1 LTQAAGPE
9 RGAVEEGT
17 LLWEPSAERIERSR
31 IAHYMQWLAE
41 ERGRRFDSYD
51 DLWRWSV
58 DSLEEFWASL
68 WDYFAVKQHQPY
80 VRVLAPSPAGK
91 RIEGARWF
99 EGATLNWAEHAL
111 SRRDDHPAIIAA
123 HESGTLTTTTYAELW
138 ERAAQIAAGLR
149 KLGVRR
155 GDGVVAYLPNT
166 TDAVAAAIAT
176 ASIGAAWSSCPPEF
190 GTPSV
195 IDRFAQVGP
204 KVLLAADGYTY
215 NGKRFESLEAVAS
228 IEQALPSLVKTVV
241 LPYLDAAP
249 SLDGL
254 ANAIYWDDLLVSG
267 QELTFEPV
275 PFDHPLWIVYSSGT
289 TGTPKA
295 IVHGHGGTVLEHL
308 KAVGFHLDVGEN
320 DRFFWFSTTGWIMWN
335 ILLGGLMLGSTIVLY
350 DGSPA
355 YPDMNALWGVAERAK
370 ITTFGISAP
379 YILGCMK
386 AGIEPSR
393 ELDLSSIRTVGSTGA
408 PLPPEGY
415 AWIYEHVGRD
425 LMLGSIS
432 GGTDMLTA
440 IIMSCPLLPIHSGE
454 MQCMGLG
461 CKVESFDD
469 AGNSIVDQ
477 VGELVITEPMPSL
490 PVRFLNDPDGTR
502 YHESYFDV
510 YPDVWRHGDW
520 LKITPR
526 GTSVIYGRSDAT
538 LNRSGVRMGT
548 SEFYRVIEEMP
559 EVLDSLVIDTSRL
572 GAEGKLLLFVVLRD
586 DATLDDA
593 LRKRMAAAI
602 RASLSPRHVPDDV
615 RQIIEVP
622 RTLNGKKL
630 EVPVKRILAG
640 EALELAVS
648 MDALANPEALRVF
661 VDMASEWSDA

>member
-1 LTQAAGPE
+1 
-9 RGAVEEGT
+9 
-17 LLWEPSAERIERSR
+17 
-31 IAHYMQWLAE
+31 
-41 ERGRRFDSYD
+41 
-51 DLWRWSV
+51 
-58 DSLEEFWASL
+58 
-68 WDYFAVKQHQPY
+68 
-80 VRVLAPSPAGK
+80 
-91 RIEGARWF
+91 
-99 EGATLNWAEHAL
+99 
-111 SRRDDHPAIIAA
+111 
-123 HESGTLTTTTYAELW
+123 
-138 ERAAQIAAGLR
+138 
-149 KLGVRR
+149 
-155 GDGVVAYLPNT
+155 
-166 TDAVAAAIAT
+166 
-176 ASIGAAWSSCPPEF
+176 
-190 GTPSV
+190 
-195 IDRFAQVGP
+195 
-204 KVLLAADGYTY
+204 
-215 NGKRFESLEAVAS
+215 
-228 IEQALPSLVKTVV
+228 
-241 LPYLDAAP
+241 
-249 SLDGL
+249 
-254 ANAIYWDDLLVSG
+254 
-267 QELTFEPV
+267 
-275 PFDHPLWIVYSSGT
+275 
-289 TGTPKA
+289 
-295 IVHGHGGTVLEHL
+295 
-308 KAVGFHLDVGEN
+308 
-320 DRFFWFSTTGWIMWN
+320 
-335 ILLGGLMLGSTIVLY
+335 MLGSTIVLY